1 MIGDNLE
8 TDITFSKNGG
18 IDGLCVLTGVATEK
32 MVQDSGIATYY
43 SEYLLWLLCK
53 ITNFCLQA
61 SNNK

>member
-32 MVQDSGIATYY
+32 MIQDSGIATYY
-43 SEYLLWLLCK
+43 SEYLLWWLYKL
-53 ITNFCLQA
+53 
-61 SNNK
+61 